1 MKIYRKVDA
10 RTQGVYCKILLNAVW
25 TQSRMARMPDNDD
38 DPTCT
43 CGTEEENLRHLWW
56 RCPRWADIRG
66 RHGLSDHAHDNLPV
80 ATGDL
85 EEQTSGDLA
94 PIEDF

>member
-1 MKIYRKVDA
+1 
-10 RTQGVYCKILLNAVW
+10 
-25 TQSRMARMPDNDD
+25 MPDNDD

-43 CGTEEENLRHLWW
+43 CGTEEGNLRHLWW

-85 EEQTSGDLA
+85 GVLASGDLA
-94 PIEDF
+94 TTEDIRPASRLDSKRTWRDLG